1 MRTSGVTDVVVGLHP
16 NDHLCWPFDDF
27 AEFRA
32 RAAEFLVD
40 GLRLGQRVCYVARGD
55 QAELA
60 GHLESQPAL
69 AAALRDGRAEVI
81 SLETCYRTSTTVA
94 PGDQVAAYAEAT
106 RAAVRAGFT
115 GLRVA
120 ADATA
125 LVRSPDS
132 LDAFCRYEH
141 LVDRY
146 MTGEPFSAMCAYH
159 RAELPEPTIARL
171 NSLHPVNNARCAPF
185 RLHATKDGIALHG
198 EIDSGSRELLPLA
211 LGNTEPPHGAL
222 RVDATGLR
230 FIDHHGLLAL
240 HGFASSNAAKLVL
253 RSERSAVARLV
264 SLLGLRDVECVR

>member
-1 MRTSGVTDVVVGLHP
+1 MRTSGVTDVVVGMHP

-40 GLRLGQRVCYVARGD
+40 GLAQGQRVCYVARGD
-55 QAELA
+55 ELA
-60 GHLESQPAL
+60 THLESEPVL
-69 AAALRDGRAEVI
+69 AAALRDGRAEVVG
-81 SLETCYRTSTTVA
+81 LESHYRTITPEV
-94 PGDQVAAYAEAT
+94 QVEAWAEAT
-106 RAAVRAGFT
+106 RAAIRDGFT

-120 ADATA
+120 VDATA

-141 LVDRY
+141 LIDKY
-146 MTGEPFSAMCAYH
+146 MTAEPFSAMCGYH
-159 RAELPEPTIARL
+159 RAELTEPVIARL

-185 RLHATKDGIALHG
+185 RLHATADGIALHG
-198 EIDSGSRELLPLA
+198 EIDGVSLDLLSLA
-211 LGNTEPPHGAL
+211 LENAAPVRDPL

-240 HGFASSNAAKLVL
+240 HGYARSNAATLVL
-253 RSERSAVARLV
+253 RSQRSSLPRLV
-264 SLLGLRDVECVR
+264 SILELRDVECVR